1 MHLECAIKP
10 QAEETLLLRAG
21 TLIKFGRESR
31 RESHSCFQQ
40 WRTDLARSL
49 SSAALKAL
57 SEAHNADSNQV

>member
-10 QAEETLLLRAG
+10 QAEETLLLRAR
-21 TLIKFGRESR
+21 TLIKFG

-40 WRTDLARSL
+40 WRTNLARSL